1 MALSRVGV
9 GGVLD
14 CQLCCCLRIPRL
26 LSVPAQPAFL
36 HGILYQIPLP
46 LAFGKGVGWV
56 GDRLGDRLGDKLGD
70 TVVVGG
76 GFAVAVLPLTELL
89 ACQSVFPTLKTS
101 RLLPF

>member
-14 CQLCCCLRIPRL
+14 CQLYCCLRIPRL
-26 LSVPAQPAFL
+26 LSVPAQSAFL

-56 GDRLGDRLGDKLGD
+56 GDRLGDRLGDR
-70 TVVVGG
+70 VVVGG